1 MDFPHGRLDY
11 ETLTTLNF
19 FENVHEIINVK
30 IHLHHL
36 HVTGKII
43 AYAHDF
49 CNMKVRENQNQS
61 SCIGHSFFGFD
72 RFFLMK
78 GIRLSV
84 WGTKDVNTGRT
95 GSTNINFAS
104 ISNQVKF
111 IDTMKQFMT
120 FEPTQ
125 LFLAD
130 LEYVRLFTKKS
141 GSSRILSAE
150 KVQFPTKKL
159 ILLTV

>member
-61 SCIGHSFFGFD
+61 SCIAHSFFGFD

-84 WGTKDVNTGRT
+84 WGTKDKAELGRQILALQV
-95 GSTNINFAS
+95 SVIKLNLS
-104 ISNQVKF
+104 IQ
-111 IDTMKQFMT
+111 
-120 FEPTQ
+120 
-125 LFLAD
+125 
-130 LEYVRLFTKKS
+130 
-141 GSSRILSAE
+141 
-150 KVQFPTKKL
+150 
-159 ILLTV
+159 